1 MTRTDPSTPQFLLPG
16 QAAAPPGPVD
26 MTLMYIIHHAFRRD
40 LAAFAAAARATP
52 TSDRRTWTAL
62 ERRWGVFSRTLH
74 EHHGTEDRF
83 IWPAVTE
90 RADDAGRDILRAM
103 EDEHAEIDPALEACA
118 AGFARLA
125 ARADEDARAALAVRL
140 VATRERLAEHL
151 RHEETDA
158 IALIQRL
165 FSAEDWA
172 DLENGQLKDSV
183 TVRQILEMVPWA
195 LHELPGEA
203 RDHLF
208 RQPKGGA
215 YRAVWLLTRRGFA
228 RRERVAFR
236 YVA

>member
-1 MTRTDPSTPQFLLPG
+1 MTRTDPSTPQFVLPG

-26 MTLMYIIHHAFRRD
+26 MTLMYAIHHAFRRD

-52 TSDRRTWTAL
+52 AADRRTWAAL
-62 ERRWGVFSRTLH
+62 ERRWGVFSRSLH

-83 IWPAVTE
+83 VWPALTE
-90 RADDAGRDILRAM
+90 RADDAGRDVLRAM

-118 AGFARLA
+118 AGFARLSS
-125 ARADEDARAALAVRL
+125 RPDEDARAALAVRL

-158 IALIQRL
+158 IALVQRL

-172 DLENGQLKDSV
+172 ALEEEQLKGSAS
-183 TVRQILEMVPWA
+183 VRQILEMVPWV
-195 LHELPGEA
+195 LHELPGDV

-208 RQPKGGA
+208 SQPKGGA

-228 RRERVAFR
+228 RRERAAFHR
-236 YVA
+236 LA